1 MNDLL
6 RDIGY
11 AFRSLRRDLG
21 FAVAA
26 LFTLALGIGATATV
40 FSVMNTVL
48 LRPLPFAD
56 QDRLAVVW
64 AAQWKRNYEAIEHS
78 YLDYRDWREQNGVF
92 EDMAALGSTTTGL
105 SLTGRGEPLQVEA
118 GTITSNL
125 FSVLGVK
132 PLLGRGILPEED
144 VLGSRPVAVLS
155 HSLWQN
161 VFGRDP
167 GLLGRQLSLNGQSY
181 TVVGIMAPDFNYPR
195 GADLWIPLVPALG
208 REALE
213 LRLYRAL
220 KAVGRLKPGV
230 TLEAADTEVRQIAG
244 RLEKEYPFTN
254 SGFSATVKS
263 LPGEYFGYIRPALL
277 LLSCG
282 VLLLLLIA
290 VANVANLLLARTLGR
305 GQELGL
311 RMALGANRGRL
322 LRQLLTEGFVLCTVA
337 GAAGLFLAH
346 AGIRTI
352 ALLAPRHLPRIGEV
366 RPDAATL
373 LLTIGISLLTVVG
386 FGAILAFQT
395 GRGNLHDA
403 LKAGSK
409 RSAGSV
415 KSTRLRKLLVASEV
429 ALALVLL
436 VGAGLMVRSVREL
449 QRVDPGFDRENV
461 LTLRIRLPEQAYPQ
475 VERRRMFFEQLL
487 ERVEALPGVAAAA
500 TSLARPLD
508 ETICCD
514 MPFAVDWQNRDE
526 VFSNPYANLQAVSP
540 RYFEA
545 MRIPVLKGRAF
556 TAEDKAGA
564 PLVAI
569 VSRNLADTYWPNQN
583 PLGKRVRRVYS
594 EDQTPWM
601 TVVGVVED
609 VRYREWDRV
618 RPDVYVPAPQNPYAE
633 YIFYQDLVVRSTSAD
648 PLSLGKGVRAAVYSL
663 DPDQPVAAM
672 MTLESL
678 VERALAGPRFTLF
691 LISLVSVLALC
702 LAAVGVYGVLS
713 YTVHQRT
720 REIGIRMALGS
731 SKREVV
737 RLILA
742 QGMRLTL
749 AGLGAGLLGALVLT
763 RFMASL
769 MYQVSVFDP
778 LTFAAALVLLATT
791 GFFATF
797 VPAVRA
803 TRADPLQVMRAD

>member
-48 LRPLPFAD
+48 LRPLPFAE

-78 YLDYRDWREQNGVF
+78 YLDYRDWREQNKVF
-92 EDMAALGSTTTGL
+92 TDLGALGSATIGM

-118 GTITSNL
+118 GAVTSNL
-125 FSVLGVK
+125 FSVLGVE

-144 VLGSRPVAVLS
+144 ILGSRPVAVLS
-155 HSLWQN
+155 HSLWTT

-167 GLLGRQLSLNGQSY
+167 GLLGRQLRLNGQSY
-181 TVVGIMAPDFNYPR
+181 TVVGVMAPDFNYPR
-195 GADLWIPLVPALG
+195 GADLWVPLVPSLG
-208 REALE
+208 REAVE

-220 KAVGRLKPGV
+220 KAVGRMKPGV
-230 TLEAADTEVRQIAG
+230 TLQEADVEVRQIAK
-244 RLEKEYPFTN
+244 RLEKQYPFTN
-254 SGFSATVKS
+254 SGFSATARS
-263 LPGEYFGYIRPALL
+263 LPGEVFGYIRPALL
-277 LLSCG
+277 LLSAG

-305 GQELGL
+305 HQELGV

-322 LRQLLTEGFVLCTVA
+322 LRQLLTEGFVLCTIA
-337 GAAGLFLAH
+337 GAAGLLLAR
-346 AGIRTI
+346 AGIRAI

-366 RPDAATL
+366 QPDTATVFI
-373 LLTIGISLLTVVG
+373 TIGVSLLAVLG

-395 GRGNLHDA
+395 GRSNLHEA

-429 ALALVLL
+429 ALALMLL
-436 VGAGLMVRSVREL
+436 VGAGLMMRSVREL
-449 QRVDPGFDRENV
+449 QRVEPGFDKERV
-461 LTLRIRLPEQAYPQ
+461 LTMRIRLPEQSYPE
-475 VERRRMFFEQLL
+475 VERRRIFFEQLL
-487 ERVEALPGVAAAA
+487 ERVEAVPGVAAAA

-508 ETICCD
+508 EAICCD
-514 MPFAVDWQNRDE
+514 MPFAVDWQNRDD

-540 RYFEA
+540 RYFET
-545 MRIPVLKGRAF
+545 MGIPLLKGRAF
-556 TAEDKAGA
+556 TAQDTAGT
-564 PLVAI
+564 PLVAM
-569 VSRNLADTYWPNQN
+569 VSRNFAETYWPNQN
-583 PLGKRVRRVYS
+583 PLGKKVRRVYS

-601 TVVGVVED
+601 TVVGVVGE

-633 YIFYQDLVVRSTSAD
+633 FITYQDLLVRSTSAD
-648 PLSLGKGVRAAVYSL
+648 PQSLAGAVRSAVYSL
-663 DPDQPVAAM
+663 DPNQPVASV
-672 MTLESL
+672 MTLDSL

-713 YTVHQRT
+713 YTVRQRA
-720 REIGIRMALGS
+720 REIGIRMALGA

-737 RLILA
+737 RLVLA

-749 AGLGAGLLGALVLT
+749 AGLGVGLLGALVLT

-769 MYQVSVFDP
+769 MYQVSVLDP
-778 LTFAAALVLLATT
+778 LTFAAALMLLAAI
-791 GFFATF
+791 GFLATF

-803 TRADPLQVMRAD
+803 ARADPLHVIRD

>member
-11 AFRSLRRDLG
+11 SFRSLRRDLG

-26 LFTLALGIGATATV
+26 IFTLALGIGATATV

-48 LRPLPFAD
+48 LRPLPFTD

-64 AAQWKRNYEAIEHS
+64 SAQWKRNYEAIEHS
-78 YLDYRDWREQNGVF
+78 YLDYRDWREQNKVF
-92 EDMAALGSTTTGL
+92 TDLAALGSATTSL
-105 SLTGRGEPLQVEA
+105 SLTGRGEPIQVEA
-118 GTITSNL
+118 GLVTSNFL
-125 FSVLGVK
+125 SVLGVE

-144 VLGSRPVAVLS
+144 ALGSRRVAVLS
-155 HSLWQN
+155 HALWQN

-167 GLLGRQLSLNGQSY
+167 GLLGRQLRLNGQSY

-195 GADLWIPLVPALG
+195 GADLWVPLVPGLG
-208 REALE
+208 QEAVE

-230 TLEAADTEVRQIAG
+230 TLEAANLEMRQIAG
-244 RLEKEYPFTN
+244 RLEKQYAFSN
-254 SGFSATVKS
+254 DGFSATVKS
-263 LPGEYFGYIRPALL
+263 LPGEVFGYIRPALL
-277 LLSCG
+277 LLSSG

-305 GQELGL
+305 EQELSV
-311 RMALGANRGRL
+311 RMALGAGRGRL
-322 LRQLLTEGFVLCTVA
+322 TRQLVTEGFVLCAIA
-337 GAAGLFLAH
+337 GSLGLFLAH

-352 ALLAPRHLPRIGEV
+352 SLLAPRHLPRIQEV
-366 RPDAATL
+366 QADTATL
-373 LLTIGISLLTVVG
+373 LITLGVSLLAVLG
-386 FGAILAFQT
+386 FGAILAMQA
-395 GRGNLHDA
+395 GRGNLHAA

-415 KSTRLRKLLVASEV
+415 KNTRLRKLLVAAEV

-436 VGAGLMVRSVREL
+436 VGAGLMLRSVREL
-449 QRVDPGFDRENV
+449 QRVDPGFNRESV
-461 LTLRIRLPEQAYPQ
+461 LTLRLRLPEPSYPD
-475 VERRRMFFEQLL
+475 VTRRQLFFDQLL
-487 ERVEALPGVAAAA
+487 DRLEALPGVAAAG

-514 MPFAVDWQNRDE
+514 MPFAVDWQNRE
-526 VFSNPYANLQAVSP
+526 QFYSNPYANLQAVSP
-540 RYFEA
+540 HYFET
-545 MRIPVLKGRAF
+545 MRIPLLQGRAF
-556 TAEDKAGA
+556 TRQDTASA

-569 VSRNLADTYWPNQN
+569 VSRNVAETYWPGQN
-583 PLGKRVRRVYS
+583 PLGRKIRQVYS

-633 YIFYQDLVVRSTSAD
+633 YINYQDVLIRATSGDPLALSGAVRS
-648 PLSLGKGVRAAVYSL
+648 AVHAL
-663 DPDQPVAAM
+663 DPNQPVAAM
-672 MTLESL
+672 LTLDSL

-713 YTVHQRT
+713 YTVRQRA
-720 REIGIRMALGS
+720 REIGIRMALGA
-731 SKREVV
+731 SKQEVV
-737 RLILA
+737 RLVLA

-749 AGLGAGLLGALVLT
+749 AGLAVGVLGALFLT
-763 RFMASL
+763 RFMTSL
-769 MYQVSVFDP
+769 MYQVSVLDP
-778 LTFAAALVLLATT
+778 LTFATALLLLAGI
-791 GFFATF
+791 GFLATL

-803 TRADPLQVMRAD
+803 TRADPLQVIRAD